1 MTEAKRTLRDVLPEV
16 GEVNPAQHEAPIEIV
31 RRNLRRVLGEGVEV
45 GFIWDK
51 DEQKL
56 STLQQFGIKVLQ
68 WADLPRDKIR
78 EVEQIVP
85 FKGPGDA
92 VKFADTFVVVG
103 RKGAFESRERYRAA
117 QRSAAARRQADTISA
132 ARLSREIGLPV
143 VDRPVSDQF

>member
-1 MTEAKRTLRDVLPEV
+1 MTDKPETKRTLYDVLPDV
-16 GEVNPAQHEAPIEIV
+16 GTVDPKHHEAPIEIV
-31 RRNLRRVLGEGVEV
+31 RRNLRRVLGDGVEV

-51 DEQKL
+51 DEAKL

-103 RKGAFESRERYRAA
+103 RQEAFQAREQYRAA
-117 QRSAAARRQADTISA
+117 QRAAAQRQHEDTISA
-132 ARLSREIGLPV
+132 AGLARQLGV
-143 VDRPVSDQF
+143 PVSDQF